1 VIIFLSSLMLAG
13 CNTQQAA
20 VPGVLPTSGTTL
32 VTVNGNPISQS
43 VVDALL
49 SQFPPSKVEEIK
61 AQGGLDQIKEQLIV
75 TEALYQEA
83 INAKLHMIPDVKIS
97 MSMAQREVLA
107 SALVKTKADERITD
121 EKIQSWYDEH
131 LVQFRTSEA
140 EMGMILLK
148 DEEAANTVKG
158 LLDGGADFAETAKA
172 HSLDPRTK
180 DKGGDM
186 GKIETKQ
193 LPGQLRASV
202 EAATAGSIIGPMN
215 MMGSW
220 SIIQVRSLNA
230 NVTPLE
236 EVKEQIRDSLL
247 REESQAYVE
256 EVRKSATVSEA
267 ATAEVSAPAAAKP
280 AEGHDHE
287 GHDHAEKPAA
297 ETK

>member
-1 VIIFLSSLMLAG
+1 MFSFLTSLMLAG
-13 CNTQQAA
+13 CTTQQA
-20 VPGVLPTSGTTL
+20 VPGVLPTTGTTL
-32 VTVNGNPISQS
+32 VTVNGSPISQN

-49 SQFPPSKVEEIK
+49 SQFPESKVAEIK

-83 INAKLHMIPDVKIS
+83 ITAKLHEKEDIKIS

-107 SALVKTKADERITD
+107 SALVKAKADERITD
-121 EKIQSWYDEH
+121 DKIKGWYDEH

-140 EMGMILLK
+140 ELGMILLK
-148 DEEAANTVKG
+148 DEETAKQIKAQ
-158 LLDGGADFAETAKA
+158 LDGGADFAATAKE

-186 GKIETKQ
+186 GKIETRQ

-202 EAATAGSIIGPMN
+202 EAAKAGSIIGPMN

-220 SIIQVRSLNA
+220 SIIQVRSMNA
-230 NVTPLE
+230 DVKPLDD
-236 EVKEQIRDSLL
+236 VKDQIRESML

-256 EVRKSATVSEA
+256 EVRKSAAVSEA
-267 ATAEVSAPAAAKP
+267 ATAEVTVPAASP
-280 AEGHDHE
+280 AAP
-287 GHDHAEKPAA
+287 AEKPAEPA
-297 ETK
+297 EKPATENK